1 MGNKTTE
8 NPERLGDIILQDHK
22 VERAILPCSFS
33 GSAEFDAIVH
43 DKQGRSVISK
53 TFQVDMSTRD
63 ISFDISSL
71 KPGIYHV
78 WLYFKDGT
86 VVKEF
91 EITNPAAEETGFMD
105 KISGLF
111 KRFNL
116 FLLTITLA
124 LESPLHFLQSFVEV

>member
-1 MGNKTTE
+1 M
-8 NPERLGDIILQDHK
+8 QDQK
-22 VERAILPCSFS
+22 VERAILPCSFA

-53 TFQVDMSTRD
+53 TFQVDTSTRD

-91 EITNPAAEETGFMD
+91 EITNPAAEETGFLD
-105 KISGLF
+105 KITGLF

-116 FLLTITLA
+116 LLLTVSLT
-124 LESPLHFLQSFVEV
+124 LESPLHFLQFFVEV